1 MSVLSVL
8 EAPDTKT
15 NSLAIKLFLI
25 LTTSCC
31 LSVWTI
37 LPYNITTVR
46 SFTFTVPQC
55 LSVSLIGLV
64 RIPFFWASKLRY
76 KSTSNIRSFGGRG
89 LNIFFSLI
97 KAGISVL
104 LSVCLHF
111 YVKNRSSNRLHAWRV
126 CCCDA
131 VSHFGAIWTRA
142 TFRINK
148 LLINYRTARAGSGTP
163 HAGRAYMLRE
173 RTLH

>member
-1 MSVLSVL
+1 M
-8 EAPDTKT
+8 
-15 NSLAIKLFLI
+15 IKVI
-25 LTTSCC
+25 NLTDIQNGKQALLC
-31 LSVWTI
+31 LRFVYLRFRAGPNTI
-37 LPYNITTVR
+37 
-46 SFTFTVPQC
+46 
-55 LSVSLIGLV
+55 
-64 RIPFFWASKLRY
+64 FWASKLRY

-97 KAGISVL
+97 KAGISVR

-111 YVKNRSSNRLHAWRV
+111 YYVNYRSSNRLQAWRV

-131 VSHFGAIWTRA
+131 VSHFGAIWTRD

-148 LLINYRTARAGSGTP
+148 LLVKYRTARAGSGAP
-163 HAGRAYMLRE
+163 HADRAYMLRE